1 MSWPFTHSQPL
12 PFRPFSCLDGRGK
25 GQEKGKSILTYIVSV
40 FFPSLSNSLSARLG
54 KNNQFSTDN
63 IKEGKA
69 KRCLEVWAGVGSWVV
84 LHTYEAARGVIQP
97 NLCYARLT
105 DNHREDVFEGKG
117 LKLGTEVGSYCQRP
131 AER

>member
-12 PFRPFSCLDGRGK
+12 PFRPFSCLDGRGRRAGK
-25 GQEKGKSILTYIVSV
+25 GQKYLDLHSQR

-69 KRCLEVWAGVGSWVV
+69 KRCLEVWAGVGSRVV

>member
-12 PFRPFSCLDGRGK
+12 PFRPFSCLGGRGRRAGK
-25 GQEKGKSILTYIVSV
+25 GQKYQR
-40 FFPSLSNSLSARLG
+40 FFPFLSNSLFARLG
-54 KNNQFSTDN
+54 KNNQFSTDD

-69 KRCLEVWAGVGSWVV
+69 KRCLEVSAGVGSRVV
-84 LHTYEAARGVIQP
+84 LHTYEAARAVIQP
-97 NLCYARLT
+97 NLCYAWLT
-105 DNHREDVFEGKG
+105 DNHREDVFAGKV